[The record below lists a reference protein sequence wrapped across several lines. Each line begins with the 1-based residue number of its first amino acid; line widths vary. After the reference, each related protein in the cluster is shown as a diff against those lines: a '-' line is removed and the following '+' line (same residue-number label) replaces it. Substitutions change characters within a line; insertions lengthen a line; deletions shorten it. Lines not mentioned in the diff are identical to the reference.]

1 MGKRKNQALIDSDS
15 SNDSTSDLD
24 SVSFHFFCDLTSA
37 AGTSNYLFLPIYLY
51 LIIPYILE
59 LYISSKYTDV

>member
-24 SVSFHFFCDLTSA
+24 SVSAIFNPKKF
-37 AGTSNYLFLPIYLY
+37 
-51 LIIPYILE
+51 
-59 LYISSKYTDV
+59 

>member
-24 SVSFHFFCDLTSA
+24 SVSDLVFVKN
-37 AGTSNYLFLPIYLY
+37 SNLY
-51 LIIPYILE
+51 GE
-59 LYISSKYTDV
+59 VSISSH